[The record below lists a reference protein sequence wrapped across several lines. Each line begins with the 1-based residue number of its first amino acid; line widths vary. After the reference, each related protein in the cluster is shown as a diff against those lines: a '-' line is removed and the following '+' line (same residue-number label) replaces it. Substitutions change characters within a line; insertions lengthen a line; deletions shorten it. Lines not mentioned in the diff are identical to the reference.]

1 MNSIEKNLLAQVA
14 DLHEIPIGAYNIRRD
29 GESAGRNSTANIEIT
44 SKTDK
49 PGIDI
54 RIKPGTKNESVH
66 IPVIITQ
73 SGYGETVYNDFF
85 VGADSD
91 VLIVAGCGIHNSG
104 CDTSQHDGIHAFY
117 LEEGARVRYVE
128 KHYGEGEGTGE
139 RIMNP
144 TTLIYMQK
152 NSYIEL
158 ETVQIRGVDSTM
170 RQTFVEA
177 DEGCE
182 VVITERLMTHG
193 KQIADSEMEVD
204 LNGADSRA
212 RIISRSVAQDESVQ
226 VFRPRVVGNAKC
238 FGHVQCDTIIMG
250 SAKVSSVPE
259 IAANNLEAQL
269 VHEAAI
275 GRIAGDQLLKL
286 MTLGLS
292 REEAEERIISGFL
305 K

>member
-1 MNSIEKNLLAQVA
+1 
-14 DLHEIPIGAYNIRRD
+14 
-29 GESAGRNSTANIEIT
+29 
-44 SKTDK
+44 
-49 PGIDI
+49 
-54 RIKPGTKNESVH
+54 
-66 IPVIITQ
+66 
-73 SGYGETVYNDFF
+73 
-85 VGADSD
+85 
-91 VLIVAGCGIHNSG
+91 
-104 CDTSQHDGIHAFY
+104 
-117 LEEGARVRYVE
+117 
-128 KHYGEGEGTGE
+128 
-139 RIMNP
+139 MNP

-212 RIISRSVAQDESVQ
+212 RITSRSVAQDESVQ

-250 SAKVSSVPE
+250 SAKVSSIPE
-259 IAANNLEAQL
+259 IAANNVEAQL

-286 MTLGLS
+286 MTLGLT